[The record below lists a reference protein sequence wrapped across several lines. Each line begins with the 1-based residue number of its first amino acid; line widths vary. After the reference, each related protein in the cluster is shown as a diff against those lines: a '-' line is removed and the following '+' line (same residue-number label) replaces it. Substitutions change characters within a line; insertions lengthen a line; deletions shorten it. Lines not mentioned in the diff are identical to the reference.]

1 MTVPFQKTPRSL
13 KVSGTPVPILNG
25 VPLVLMTECE
35 LSDAMKFEGSTKA
48 FRAWC
53 RKIGIKSVPW
63 RKGVYDPQLVRQRL
77 DAVQELSQP
86 IAANTEQPPLSL
98 VEQRRARRGQG

>member
-1 MTVPFQKTPRSL
+1 MTVPFPEKLRTS
-13 KVSGTPVPILNG
+13 KVSGNSVPILNG
-25 VPLVLMTECE
+25 VPLVLMTESE

-63 RKGVYDPQLVRQRL
+63 RKGVYDPKLVRQCL
-77 DAVQELSQP
+77 DEAQDLSQP
-86 IAANTEQPPLSL
+86 IAANTEHPPLSL